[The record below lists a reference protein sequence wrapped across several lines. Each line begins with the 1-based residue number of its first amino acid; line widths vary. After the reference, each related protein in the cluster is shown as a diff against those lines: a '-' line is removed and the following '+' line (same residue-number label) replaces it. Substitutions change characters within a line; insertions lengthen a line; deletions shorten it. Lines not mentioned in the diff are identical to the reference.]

1 MDALMP
7 GDGAGRAG
15 RGLRAGR
22 LVIVPV
28 ALVTGLTVAACGGG
42 SNSSGSSPPSTQAS
56 LTASQWA
63 NQVCG
68 VLATWEKSLATAPP
82 DVSNAASPEEA
93 KTTLTSYTNNLV
105 ASTNTLVAGLQAA
118 GTPGV
123 SNGKVISQGFVGGF
137 QAFQAT
143 FVQAQNQANAISTT
157 DPAAFSAG
165 AQALGT
171 TLSSVG
177 TVADQAKTNL
187 DNLGRKY
194 SSSQLNQAFDNAAA
208 CKSAK

>member
-1 MDALMP
+1 
-7 GDGAGRAG
+7 
-15 RGLRAGR
+15 
-22 LVIVPV
+22 V
-28 ALVTGLTVAACGGG
+28 ALAIGVVAAACGGG
-42 SNSSGSSPPSTQAS
+42 GSTSSGSSSPSTQAS
-56 LTASQWA
+56 LTADQWA

-68 VLATWEKSLATAPP
+68 AVGTWAKSLSTAPP

-118 GTPGV
+118 GTPAV

-137 QAFQAT
+137 QGFQGT

-157 DPAAFSAG
+157 DPAAFTAG

-171 TLSSVG
+171 TLQSVAAVG
-177 TVADQAKTNL
+177 NQAKTNL
-187 DNLGRKY
+187 DNLEQKY
-194 SSSQLNQAFDNAAA
+194 SSSQMNQAFNNATA